1 MEAIGQKAIRQ
12 KSLQIA
18 WLFKPSNRSSPRLK
32 INIARGG
39 HRSRLRLCLPAFCC
53 TPHLRQSFKSDFSF
67 LFSTLFLST
76 VIFPVFLLLLFV
88 NPAPLPAASQQQK
101 SALTRPHLPGKINK
115 IGFWAFAAN
124 LEPETAARFRSQ
136 ILNPAPQS
144 DDGYKAE
151 ASATSVSVQKTEAAR
166 NEASTLALPAPA
178 TAPVTALQPF
188 FSGPLDSSNREALA
202 SEIKL
207 KFSLEIEMV
216 RLLRQGTFVLTWQP
230 PAAATGAATPNEALT
245 QTQSQPAE
253 QPQKNPTV
261 TTRRLTL
268 PHIEPPLVGFFYDES
283 ETLSRPQASFFT
295 YSGKKHRVWL
305 SLPSADTPPG
315 REIILWVYQSLYQPE
330 LEPFFDEKKPESCE
344 FTGKIELP
352 SEGSYLVALI
362 GADDAAYFLCFSAL
376 AVGQDYDLSLLTP
389 VLLSRA
395 EPVYPESAREKRA
408 TGRVKLQSKTGL
420 DGRVNRIRILESV
433 DPILTRAAVEAVS
446 QWVYALPEFEG
457 RKISYVFSVTVD
469 YKLSPPIFDKW
480 GRDTLSLFFAHPY
493 F

>member
-39 HRSRLRLCLPAFCC
+39 HRSRLRLCLPAFSC
-53 TPHLRQSFKSDFSF
+53 TPHPRQSFKSDFSF

-88 NPAPLPAASQQQK
+88 NPVPLPAASEQQK
-101 SALTRPHLPGKINK
+101 SVLTRPHLPGKINK
-115 IGFWAFAAN
+115 IGFWFFAAN

-136 ILNPAPQS
+136 ILNPAPQT
-144 DDGYKAE
+144 DDGYKAD
-151 ASATSVSVQKTEAAR
+151 ASATSVSVQKTEVAG
-166 NEASTLALPAPA
+166 NEASPPAPPAPA
-178 TAPVTALQPF
+178 TAPVIALQPF

-207 KFSLEIEMV
+207 KFSLETEMV

-230 PAAATGAATPNEALT
+230 PAAAATLNEAT
-245 QTQSQPAE
+245 SHPQTPPQSPPP
-253 QPQKNPTV
+253 PQRSPGV
-261 TTRRLTL
+261 TTKRLTL

-295 YSGKKHRVWL
+295 YSGQRHRVWL

-352 SEGSYLVALI
+352 LEGSYLVALI

-376 AVGQDYDLSLLTP
+376 AVSQDYDLGSLSP

-395 EPVYPESAREKRA
+395 EPVYPESAREKRT

-433 DPILTRAAVEAVS
+433 DSILTRSVVEAVS
-446 QWVYALPEFEG
+446 QWVYSLPEFEG
-457 RKISYVFSVTVD
+457 RKISYVFPVTVD
-469 YKLSPPIFDKW
+469 YKLSPPIFDKR
-480 GRDTLSLFFAHPY
+480 GR
-493 F
+493 